1 MNNEEF
7 ETVIIFE
14 IIKVKSDDRL
24 IFCYVNCYIYQ
35 LPVSI
40 SSVILHE
47 ERKPKNN
54 SSGENICGTIR
65 STKIF
70 YMKIKKFLYA
80 GNRSGNAGTGSE
92 NRNHGYGKCPE
103 ELSGTENTWKDSISG
118 SGPSPGSAGRRCPC
132 ICKKLR
138 EPQGNLSKQI
148 MAGGAG
154 KYYLAVTEGVPG
166 KQEGIFID
174 YLKKKRKSQ
183 HVSGSTGKYTW
194 SKKSNSPL

>member
-1 MNNEEF
+1 M
-7 ETVIIFE
+7 VIIFE

-80 GNRSGNAGTGSE
+80 GNRRECRYRQRESE
-92 NRNHGYGKCPE
+92 PWI
-103 ELSGTENTWKDSISG
+103 WK
-118 SGPSPGSAGRRCPC
+118 
-132 ICKKLR
+132 
-138 EPQGNLSKQI
+138 
-148 MAGGAG
+148 
-154 KYYLAVTEGVPG
+154 VP
-166 KQEGIFID
+166 
-174 YLKKKRKSQ
+174 
-183 HVSGSTGKYTW
+183 
-194 SKKSNSPL
+194 